1 MVFVWVWDRFEQV
14 YEQTAAEFPSFH
26 TGLGRVKTGFDRR
39 RVDFHTGLGTGSDRF
54 GQVWLCFSYR
64 FGTGLSRFKNRL
76 LQTPSVFTQVWA
88 G

>member
-39 RVDFHTGLGTGSDRF
+39 RIDFHTGLGQVWTGLGRF
-54 GQVWLCFSYR
+54 GQ
-64 FGTGLSRFKNRL
+64 
-76 LQTPSVFTQVWA
+76 A
-88 G
+88 

>member
-39 RVDFHTGLGTGSDRF
+39 RVDFHTGLGTGLDRF
-54 GQVWLCFSYR
+54 GQVWA
-64 FGTGLSRFKNRL
+64 GLALFF
-76 LQTPSVFTQVWA
+76 VQVWDRFEQV
-88 G
+88 